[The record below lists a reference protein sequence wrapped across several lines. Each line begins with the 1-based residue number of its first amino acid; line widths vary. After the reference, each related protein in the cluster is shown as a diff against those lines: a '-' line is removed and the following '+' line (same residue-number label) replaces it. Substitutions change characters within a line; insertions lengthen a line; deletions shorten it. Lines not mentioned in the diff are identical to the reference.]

1 MGLIRRLMPICVCAH
16 ARVFS
21 SHYLDKILSLKLV
34 SRARFKTLAFLWL
47 LDIQERP
54 LFDLIHHQSPCRNQ
68 RQRHATQHR
77 DHTLPICLLS
87 KSLWSQSE
95 RFSGACVSRST
106 LWSYFCAVVYSRFSF
121 RFYWNPFQLVG
132 LAFEVCSGNFLLPMC

>member
-1 MGLIRRLMPICVCAH
+1 VCVCVRAC
-16 ARVFS
+16 AFS
-21 SHYLDKILSLKLV
+21 SHYLDKILGLKLV

-54 LFDLIHHQSPCRNQ
+54 LFDLIHHQSPCRHQQQ
-68 RQRHATQHR
+68 RNVTHHR

-95 RFSGACVSRST
+95 RFSAACVT
-106 LWSYFCAVVYSRFSF
+106 LHPLVLFLRCCLF
-121 RFYWNPFQLVG
+121 PFFFPV
-132 LAFEVCSGNFLLPMC
+132 LLEPLPACGSHV